1 MKYINCCSVAQS
13 SLTLWEPMDCSK
25 PGFPVFHHFPE
36 LAQSHVHWIGDAIQ
50 SSFSASGSFPMS
62 GLFALGGWN
71 IGASASVLPMDIHC
85 WFHLGMTGLI
95 SLLSKS
101 LFQHHS
107 SKASILRHSAAFM
120 NQPSHLYMTTG
131 KTIALTIQTF
141 VVRVM
146 SLLLIHCLGLS

>member
-62 GLFALGGWN
+62 GLFASGGQS
-71 IGASASVLPMDIHC
+71 IGTSASAPVLPMNIQG
-85 WFHLGMTGLI
+85 WFPLGWTGLI
-95 SLLSKS
+95 SLLSK
-101 LFQHHS
+101 
-107 SKASILRHSAAFM
+107 
-120 NQPSHLYMTTG
+120 
-131 KTIALTIQTF
+131 
-141 VVRVM
+141 
-146 SLLLIHCLGLS
+146 GLSRASPAPQFRSINSSALSFLYSPTLTSIHDYWKNHSFDYVDLCRQSNVSAF